1 MSPKVR
7 RIATLALL
15 AGVAL
20 PLMVGCP
27 GLLNAFIKL
36 KICLKNDTF
45 LDLTEVNVVTS
56 GSPSWG
62 PNDLPGGERVL
73 PGGEGVIPN
82 NSPGTYDIRAIF
94 DDKED
99 CVENSTVILSEVELD
114 TTNLCITF
122 DQVVSCDEI
131 YVTLDY
137 TL

>member
-7 RIATLALL
+7 RIAVLALL

-27 GLLNAFIKL
+27 GLLNAFIRL

-45 LDLTEVNVVTS
+45 LDLAEVNVVKS
-56 GSPSWG
+56 GAPSWG
-62 PNDLPGGERVL
+62 PNDLPNGERVL
-73 PGGEGVIPN
+73 PGSEGVIPN
-82 NSPGTYDIRAIF
+82 NPPGDYDIRAIF
-94 DDKED
+94 DDKEE
-99 CVENSTVILSEVELD
+99 CVENSTIILQGVELD

-122 DQVVSCDEI
+122 DQIVSCDEI

>member
-27 GLLNAFIKL
+27 ALLNAFIRL
-36 KICLKNDTF
+36 KICVENQTF
-45 LDLTEVNVVTS
+45 LDLVTFNVVS
-56 GSPSWG
+56 EGAPSWG
-62 PNDLPGGERVL
+62 PNDLADRVL
-73 PGGEGVIPN
+73 PGGDAVVSN
-82 NSPGTYDIRAIF
+82 LSPGDYDLRAIF
-94 DDKED
+94 DDKEE
-99 CVENSTVILSEVELD
+99 CVENATYVMQGVELD

-122 DQVVSCDEI
+122 EQISACSDI
-131 YVTLDY
+131 YGTFDY

>member
-36 KICLKNDTF
+36 KICVKNDTY
-45 LDLTEVNVVTS
+45 LDLKEVNVVAANA
-56 GSPSWG
+56 PSWG
-62 PNDLPGGERVL
+62 ANDLPDGTVA
-73 PGGEGVIPN
+73 PGDQGVIPN
-82 NSPGTYDIRAIF
+82 NSPGNYDIRAMF
-94 DDKED
+94 DDKEE
-99 CVENSTVILSEVELD
+99 CVSNATIVMTDVELD

-122 DQVVSCDEI
+122 DQLVACDDI
-131 YVTLDY
+131 YVTMDY

>member
-27 GLLNAFIKL
+27 GLLNAFIRL